1 MVIRF
6 LQTVPSENPDYPFMA
21 GQVIAVACPSTFL
34 LSLLDGKRAEVVR
47 TDATERAIEPP
58 IERAEPKA
66 QRGRKRR
73 AVR

>member
-1 MVIRF
+1 M
-6 LQTVPSENPDYPFMA
+6 PDYPFMA
-21 GQVIAVACPSTFL
+21 GQVIAVACPSKFL

-47 TDATERAIEPP
+47 TDETERAIEPP